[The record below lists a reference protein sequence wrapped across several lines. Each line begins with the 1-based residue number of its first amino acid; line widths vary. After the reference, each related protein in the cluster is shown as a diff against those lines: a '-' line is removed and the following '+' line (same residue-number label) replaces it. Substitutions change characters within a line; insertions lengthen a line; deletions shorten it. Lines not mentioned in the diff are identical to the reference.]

1 MPISTLFLLLG
12 HGHGKKKQ
20 MQGWVAGGDRSLF
33 HVYSDSTL
41 FGRHFAHSLRPFETT
56 DVADKPGG
64 QGTDLND

>member
-1 MPISTLFLLLG
+1 
-12 HGHGKKKQ
+12 